1 MAKNG
6 KQYAKISGT
15 WEQIKPSYNDL
26 TDVPTDFNPT
36 THTHGNMNDDGQIT
50 ASATIA
56 TGDHLVIA
64 DNSAS
69 NDLTTSSVT
78 FDTTNTTQFLRKDG
92 TFATPNYPSGD
103 ITGVTAG
110 TGLSGGGSSG
120 SVTLNVDLSELTDM
134 TADVNGL
141 QDELI
146 LLDNGADRRK
156 LISEIKNPDTI
167 FLLSGISIFLN

>member
-15 WEQIKPSYNDL
+15 WEQIKPSYDDL

-92 TFATPNYPSGD
+92 TFATPNYPS
-103 ITGVTAG
+103 
-110 TGLSGGGSSG
+110 
-120 SVTLNVDLSELTDM
+120 
-134 TADVNGL
+134 
-141 QDELI
+141 
-146 LLDNGADRRK
+146 
-156 LISEIKNPDTI
+156 EI
-167 FLLSGISIFLN
+167 GRAHV